1 MARMADLAA
10 NLGRS
15 RLSHHVWERRNE
27 APLRDGVRGSP
38 RMNLKTFNHVDGLSC
53 TVTIE
58 ITVISTLSVYH
69 WYDREG
75 FIPAFLDRY
84 PWRFSC

>member
-1 MARMADLAA
+1 MARMAGLSA

-15 RLSHHVWERRNE
+15 RLSHVWELPNE

-38 RMNLKTFNHVDGLSC
+38 PMNLKTFNCVDGLSC
-53 TVTIE
+53 TVAIE
-58 ITVISTLSVYH
+58 ITVIGTLSVYH

-75 FIPAFLDRY
+75 FIPTFLDGY
-84 PWRFSC
+84 PWQFSC